1 MRSFKIHFCQCSKL
15 SHHTRWML
23 WGAAILLGVVV
34 WTNLAAT
41 ESHPTSGALASEWKL
56 QDADG
61 KTVSSADFKG
71 KVVVL
76 DFWATWCAPC
86 RAEIPGFVEM
96 QKEYGKDGLAIVGA
110 SVDGADQIAAVKKFT
125 QKFGINYPVV
135 LADQETVR
143 AFGGVDAIPTTFVID
158 REGKIVS
165 RHIGF
170 TETTELEKEIKA
182 LLHVGK

>member
-1 MRSFKIHFCQCSKL
+1 
-15 SHHTRWML
+15 ML
-23 WGAAILLGVVV
+23 WGEAILLGALVG
-34 WTNLAAT
+34 WTSLAEP
-41 ESHPTSGALASEWKL
+41 ESHPTSGASASEWKL

-61 KTVSSADFKG
+61 KTISSADFKG

-86 RAEIPGFVEM
+86 RAEIPGFVEL

-110 SVDGADQIAAVKKFT
+110 SVDGADQIAAVKKFA

-143 AFGGVDAIPTTFVID
+143 AFGGVNAIPTTFVID

-170 TETTELEKEIKA
+170 TETTELEKEIKG
-182 LLHVGK
+182 LLRTGK